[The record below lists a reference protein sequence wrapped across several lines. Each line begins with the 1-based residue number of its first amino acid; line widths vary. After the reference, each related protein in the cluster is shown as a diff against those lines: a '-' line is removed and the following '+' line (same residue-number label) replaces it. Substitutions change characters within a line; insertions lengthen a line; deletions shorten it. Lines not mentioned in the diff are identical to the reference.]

1 MTPAIAIHGGAG
13 NLARY
18 RGTGRLQEAEHLL
31 GTLVD
36 QMHTRLLAGTP
47 ALDVAMST
55 VEVLE
60 DCGLFH
66 AGKGSSPTTNGR
78 VEMDASI
85 MRGRDKAAGAIAVV
99 CNLKNPIRV
108 AAHLMGSPT
117 VMLAGGEAEALAEIA
132 NCTLVPTEYFVPC
145 DVIGAALPSSGTV
158 GVVVLDQHGD
168 IVAATSTGGTLRK
181 RAGRIGDTPVIG
193 AGTYADNAVGGV
205 SCTGVG
211 EFFLRASAASRII
224 GRMEYLHEEPLAA
237 STAIL
242 QEIEVM
248 GGQGGI
254 IVVDRQGRI
263 AMPYNTSGMYR
274 ASIDAFGHRIVASSE
289 DPHRA

>member
-1 MTPAIAIHGGAG
+1 MSPAIAIHGGAG

-18 RGTGRLQEAEHLL
+18 RGTGRLQEAERLL
-31 GTLVD
+31 GALVD
-36 QMHTRLLAGTP
+36 QMHARLLAGST
-47 ALDVAMST
+47 ALDVALST

-85 MRGRDKAAGAIAVV
+85 MHGRTKSAGAIAVV

-108 AAHLMGSPT
+108 AAHLMDTPT
-117 VMLAGGEAEALAEIA
+117 VMLAGAEAEALADVA
-132 NCTLVPTEYFVPC
+132 RCAVVSTEYFVPC

-158 GVVVLDQHGD
+158 GVVVLDQQGD
-168 IVAATSTGGTLRK
+168 VVAATSTGGTLRK

-193 AGTYADNAVGGV
+193 SGTYADNAVGGV

-211 EFFLRASAASRII
+211 EYFLRASAASRII
-224 GRMEYLHEEPLAA
+224 ARMEYLHEDPSAA
-237 STAIL
+237 SAYIL
-242 QEIEVM
+242 NEIETL
-248 GGQGGI
+248 GGQGGM

-263 AMPYNTSGMYR
+263 AMPFTTSGMYR
-274 ASIDAFGHRIVASSE
+274 ASIDALGHRIVASCEES
-289 DPHRA
+289 PGT